1 MLGIELQV
9 RNSYKYA
16 LTSILASKGLLGK
29 RGKMQMGLYM
39 ILKMKADSFLCHS
52 EEDLFS
58 RNGYNKFLL
67 YGLFM
72 MGRESMRIMAL
83 EMALI

>member
-1 MLGIELQV
+1 
-9 RNSYKYA
+9 
-16 LTSILASKGLLGK
+16 
-29 RGKMQMGLYM
+29 MGLYM